1 MEIIEKLR
9 KLITLRDHPNTS
21 EQEVLNAAQAIT
33 KLLYKYNMEESDI
46 SIEEKILNPIL
57 CEEIEYKTTL
67 CGGKWY
73 SSLVA
78 VITNNNLCKCLI
90 ISIPNS
96 KSGRLTRD
104 KFQIVGRKNN
114 IEIVKYMIDSYSNKF
129 YHIGKYKYKNE
140 YKGELTE
147 NKFLR
152 SFLEGCAAGLQYK
165 YQQLKKDYEGINAL
179 VVTTQNEIMEFL
191 SNRNI
196 RKGRQSKEK
205 MDYNA
210 YQSGYN
216 TGKDAE
222 LNKGINQSN
231 ALLLK

>member
-1 MEIIEKLR
+1 MEITEKLR
-9 KLITLRDHPNTS
+9 KLIALRDHPNTS

-33 KLLYKYNMEESDI
+33 KLLYKYNMEESDV
-46 SIEEKILNPIL
+46 SMEEKILNPIL

-114 IEIVKYMIDSYSNKF
+114 IEMVKYMIDSYSNKF

-205 MDYNA
+205 MDYSA

>member
-46 SIEEKILNPIL
+46 SMEEKILNPIL

-114 IEIVKYMIDSYSNKF
+114 IEMVKYMIDSYSNKF

-179 VVTTQNEIMEFL
+179 VVATQNEIMEFL
-191 SNRNI
+191 SNKNI

-205 MDYNA
+205 MDYSA

>member
-21 EQEVLNAAQAIT
+21 EQEVINAAQAIT

-46 SIEEKILNPIL
+46 SMEEKILNPIL

-114 IEIVKYMIDSYSNKF
+114 IEMVKYMIDSYSNKF

-179 VVTTQNEIMEFL
+179 VVATQNEIMEFL
-191 SNRNI
+191 SNKNI